1 MPFVCRFYVHK
12 TCYFKA
18 IYHFIYY
25 PKILSRFSSYNIFT
39 QALSSHIFIVSQFSL
54 HSKTNKKII
63 CASIYYI
70 YKAEFL
76 LAYSLS
82 WSYIL
87 LVVGEQMCATSSSSF
102 DFSILLRIEVV
113 LGLLGVVILI
123 QASHDFPL
131 KNN

>member
-18 IYHFIYY
+18 IHHFIYC
-25 PKILSRFSSYNIFT
+25 PKILSRFSFT
-39 QALSSHIFIVSQFSL
+39 EALSSHIFIVSQFSP
-54 HSKTNKKII
+54 HSKTNKKTI
-63 CASIYYI
+63 CTSIYYI

-123 QASHDFPL
+123 
-131 KNN
+131 